1 MRSDEINE
9 LAAALVAA
17 QGEFESVAKSSTNP
31 FFKSKYAGLPEV
43 VKAASPILVKHG
55 LAVSQFISSGYPTD
69 GNVPLDTL
77 VTYLVHK
84 SGQFMSDTML
94 LKLTKDDAQGQ
105 GSAITYARRY
115 AYMAVLGLV
124 ADVDDDGESAVRGT
138 PKYVPKPLTAP
149 QKRMQGIGPAEP
161 DKSMAGPIPTPKT
174 INAERIHSETITRL
188 GGVLQLKGISDK
200 NSVCETCGQKLSEC
214 IGHYGH
220 IKLELPTFHI
230 GFFKAIIQ
238 ILQNVCKVACQDC
251 FFHLPSGLLKALS
264 LQSTCSLVAES
275 CCQRK
280 NGERFFSS

>member
-174 INAERIHSETITRL
+174 INAERIRSETITRL

-200 NSVCETCGQKLSEC
+200 NMRLDILTAIAKRDYDAGSLGDMGETDAQEMAHML
-214 IGHYGH
+214 
-220 IKLELPTFHI
+220 
-230 GFFKAIIQ
+230 A
-238 ILQNVCKVACQDC
+238 NVNTRQED
-251 FFHLPSGLLKALS
+251 LLALVNIDS
-264 LQSTCSLVAES
+264 DEP
-275 CCQRK
+275 
-280 NGERFFSS
+280 F